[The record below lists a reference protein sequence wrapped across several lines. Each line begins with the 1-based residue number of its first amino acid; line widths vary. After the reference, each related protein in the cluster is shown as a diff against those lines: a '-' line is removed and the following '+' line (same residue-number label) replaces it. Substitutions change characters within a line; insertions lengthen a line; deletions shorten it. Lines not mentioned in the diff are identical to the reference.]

1 MKSIKTEKSKRTKSM
16 RNGQKD
22 NGTLSGDY
30 LGTRSF
36 KGYRHKTE
44 SKPLMKRTTTSQ
56 DTQMS
61 SSCKCCIKGC
71 KKIGIYPLTIGI
83 YLCEEHWRKMVNRTI
98 KSIKL

>member
-1 MKSIKTEKSKRTKSM
+1 M

-56 DTQMS
+56 DTQVS
-61 SSCKCCIKGC
+61 SSCSLKPTKTE
-71 KKIGIYPLTIGI
+71 KVTKD
-83 YLCEEHWRKMVNRTI
+83 V
-98 KSIKL
+98 

>member
-1 MKSIKTEKSKRTKSM
+1 MVSMVLNDNKMTINKSKRT
-16 RNGQKD
+16 
-22 NGTLSGDY
+22 NGTASSETGIVDA
-30 LGTRSF
+30 R
-36 KGYRHKTE
+36 
-44 SKPLMKRTTTSQ
+44 KPKQSV
-56 DTQMS
+56 S